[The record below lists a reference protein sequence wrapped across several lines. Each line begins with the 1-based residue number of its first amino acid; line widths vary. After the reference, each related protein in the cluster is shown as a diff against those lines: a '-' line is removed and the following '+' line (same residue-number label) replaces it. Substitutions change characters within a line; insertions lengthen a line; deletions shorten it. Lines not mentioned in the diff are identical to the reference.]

1 MVSAAWGRRPRPW
14 GPPAS
19 RSYGSAVGG
28 ARCGRVRR
36 CGVGTDSGRRGA
48 DAASGFRAVRSSGR
62 LPFVRVNRAVGRAAV
77 SPCARAGGHGAS
89 GRTRG
94 GARRVDVGHVGQ
106 RGFGTVPL
114 HDQANGVSG
123 VGGVTGT
130 GQPDGG
136 SDRLWPP
143 TGPTGPAGLAG
154 AAESVGSVGSA
165 ESVGPVSPMGPVG
178 MPGRDGAPGAAGEG
192 DLQHHRRPWLR
203 AAEGA
208 DHLVTLLGPVR
219 ADLDAAHRGVV
230 AGGGA
235 LSALAELG
243 VVRASWERRIDQARG
258 ECGSLAGNLRE
269 AVRAQSRSNE
279 AVRSGF
285 DAVGT
290 PAAASAGT
298 AAAAA
303 SGTPGDGGVR

>member
-1 MVSAAWGRRPRPW
+1 
-14 GPPAS
+14 
-19 RSYGSAVGG
+19 
-28 ARCGRVRR
+28 
-36 CGVGTDSGRRGA
+36 
-48 DAASGFRAVRSSGR
+48 
-62 LPFVRVNRAVGRAAV
+62 
-77 SPCARAGGHGAS
+77 
-89 GRTRG
+89 
-94 GARRVDVGHVGQ
+94 
-106 RGFGTVPL
+106 
-114 HDQANGVSG
+114 
-123 VGGVTGT
+123 
-130 GQPDGG
+130 
-136 SDRLWPP
+136 
-143 TGPTGPAGLAG
+143 
-154 AAESVGSVGSA
+154 
-165 ESVGPVSPMGPVG
+165 MGPVG

-269 AVRAQSRSNE
+269 AVRVQSRSNE
-279 AVRSGF
+279 AVKSGF

-290 PAAASAGT
+290 PAAVSAGT

>member
-1 MVSAAWGRRPRPW
+1 
-14 GPPAS
+14 
-19 RSYGSAVGG
+19 
-28 ARCGRVRR
+28 
-36 CGVGTDSGRRGA
+36 
-48 DAASGFRAVRSSGR
+48 
-62 LPFVRVNRAVGRAAV
+62 
-77 SPCARAGGHGAS
+77 
-89 GRTRG
+89 
-94 GARRVDVGHVGQ
+94 
-106 RGFGTVPL
+106 
-114 HDQANGVSG
+114 
-123 VGGVTGT
+123 
-130 GQPDGG
+130 
-136 SDRLWPP
+136 
-143 TGPTGPAGLAG
+143 
-154 AAESVGSVGSA
+154 
-165 ESVGPVSPMGPVG
+165 MGPVG
-178 MPGRDGAPGAAGEG
+178 VPVRDGAPGAAGEG

-208 DHLVTLLGPVR
+208 DQLVTLLGPVR
-219 ADLDAAHRGVV
+219 ADLDAAHRRVI

-290 PAAASAGT
+290 PAAVSAGT